1 MAQVYLP
8 PSLVALFPGAPRCL
22 AVEAATVADLL
33 RALDSRWP
41 GMWDRLCT
49 TSGSAVREHI
59 NIFVD
64 GEKTALHAPL
74 SPSAVV
80 RIIPAVSG
88 G

>member
-1 MAQVYLP
+1 MAEVYLP
-8 PSLVALFPGAPRCL
+8 ASLTVLFPGSPRHL
-22 AVEAATVADLL
+22 ALEAGSVAQVI
-33 RALDSRWP
+33 RALDQRWP

-49 TSGSAVREHI
+49 PTAVREHI

-64 GEKTALHAPL
+64 GEKAALDAPL
-74 SPSAVV
+74 PPSAVV

>member
-1 MAQVYLP
+1 MVQVYLP
-8 PSLVALFPGAPRCL
+8 SSLRTLFPGAPRQL
-22 AVEAATVADLL
+22 ALEAATVADLL

-49 TSGSAVREHI
+49 TSGGAIREHI
-59 NIFVD
+59 NVFVD
-64 GEKTALHAPL
+64 GEKAALEAPL
-74 SPSAVV
+74 APSATV